1 MFSAKLTVPAIG
13 DAFRKLHPAA
23 LVKNPVLFT
32 TAVVALLL
40 TLLLALG
47 GEPLPLGF
55 QAQLIVWLWLTV
67 LFGTFAEALAEG
79 AAAPRRRRCARPRA
93 SWPPGC
99 PMARSCPPR
108 NCGGDEV
115 LVETGD
121 LIPADGEVI
130 AGVASGQRGRHHR
143 RKRARD
149 PRGRRRPVRR
159 HRRHASSRTRSACG

>member
-79 AAAPRRRRCARPRA
+79 APRPGGVAARDQERAGRPAAQWPGRARLA
-93 SWPPGC
+93 T
-99 PMARSCPPR
+99 AA
-108 NCGGDEV
+108 GDEV